1 MGKIGEIVILTKIEL
16 VLIKN
21 TEWTK
26 SLLLYFLGL
35 QLIDIIL
42 TLFKGPSSAFLGI
55 GFLGVCFMNV
65 FYAPRQF
72 AFNRINPKELT
83 PGQINLRIYI
93 ISKLLV
99 LWIFNVFCFIPWLIL
114 VFFKFDVEDLNNIF
128 SFFIFCFGFVSPVDI
143 LLSSINEKEINKGLN
158 KSSAKY
164 KFVCLAIGIIPLI
177 PFPILL
183 LLKTNQTYALNVF
196 ALCGLLMLLFSPL
209 LLRMTERGLFT
220 KKNLFN

>member
-1 MGKIGEIVILTKIEL
+1 MGKIREIGILTKIEL

-26 SLLLYFLGL
+26 SLLIYFLGL
-35 QLIDIIL
+35 QLINIIL

-72 AFNRINPKELT
+72 AFNRITPKELT
-83 PGQINLRIYI
+83 PGPINLRRYI

-114 VFFKFDVEDLNNIF
+114 VIIKFDLEDLKNIF

-143 LLSSINEKEINKGLN
+143 LLSSINEKEINKGLMKN
-158 KSSAKY
+158 SVKY
-164 KFVCLAIGIIPLI
+164 KFACLAIGVIPLI

-183 LLKTNQTYALNVF
+183 LLKSNQTYALDVF

-209 LLRMTERGLFT
+209 ILKMAE
-220 KKNLFN
+220 KNIYQGNLYN